1 MKRRHVGWLML
12 GLFAACG
19 AERPGPAAP
28 DIRAAA
34 PRTGASA
41 SELAS
46 FYHLEEGSEV
56 FPVAWFEALENE
68 DGSGMFADGLDRF
81 GRLIRLT
88 EGQRPEAQL
97 ALAGIGAADITHVVL
112 THSDIDHIGGIGA
125 FEDAVLVMGTAE
137 RALDRP
143 RYFPGAPP
151 IPWPRHRRVQLVDAD
166 TELVPG
172 LTVLSTPGHSPG
184 HLSLLADLPGTGPI
198 VITADAVSRP
208 SQLHDGFADAWD
220 SDEAMRQATRLM
232 MIARDRRALV
242 IFGHDPAQWPVL
254 RKAPEWFD

>member
-1 MKRRHVGWLML
+1 MENGTTGLERLYVLDF
-12 GLFAACG
+12 GLFEVHEDGRAIG
-19 AERPGPAAP
+19 IPGYLLKARSGECILVDTGFPAAYYE
-28 DIRAAA
+28 DAA
-34 PRTGASA
+34 RASA
-41 SELAS
+41 
-46 FYHLEEGSEV
+46 
-56 FPVAWFEALENE
+56 
-68 DGSGMFADGLDRF
+68 ADGLDRF

-143 RYFPGAPP
+143 RYFPGAPQ

-208 SQLHDGFADAWD
+208 SQLHDGFTDAWD

-232 MIARDRRALV
+232 TIARDRRALV